1 MKKDKVLVFNDD
13 NQTCELVS
21 VKDVSAEAV
30 ATESGMYYLDGLEQR
45 IDVRNGNVIYLAKVD
60 MPAKIEAEKLIMLR
74 RSVAIKRMLNFNTK
88 DGVDWGKLFPYIV
101 IIALILFK

>member
-13 NQTCELVS
+13 DKTCELVS

-30 ATESGMYYLDGLEQR
+30 ATENGMYHLEDLDQR
-45 IDVRNGNVIYLAKVD
+45 IDIRNGNVIYLAKVD

-74 RSVAIKRMLNFNTK
+74 RSVALKRMLNFNVK
-88 DGVDWGKLFPYIV
+88 DGIDWGKLFPYII
-101 IIALILFK
+101 IIALIIFK